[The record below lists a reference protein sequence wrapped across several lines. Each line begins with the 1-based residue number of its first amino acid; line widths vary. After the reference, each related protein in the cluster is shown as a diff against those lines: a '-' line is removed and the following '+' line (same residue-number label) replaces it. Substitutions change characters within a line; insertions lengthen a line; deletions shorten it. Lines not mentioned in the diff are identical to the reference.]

1 MVTFANKSIMSQWA
15 MKTTDI
21 LNPQVIVLLCV
32 VLFFCLLFLFLGRS
46 MGLRQ
51 GRKLEAAEWESFKLE
66 DIVKTRLR
74 QSRAVLGG
82 LVSEQMAPLLPDF
95 PFDPGDCRF
104 IGKPVDF
111 IVFKGMNGQNIS
123 EVVFLEVKSGASKN
137 LNQQEKRLR
146 DVIQAGRVKWAQF
159 DVNKG

>member
-1 MVTFANKSIMSQWA
+1 ME
-15 MKTTDI
+15 TTEFLSPQLIALII
-21 LNPQVIVLLCV
+21 LVLA
-32 VLFFCLLFLFLGRS
+32 FCLLFLIVGRN

-51 GRKLEAAEWESFKLE
+51 GRKIEAAEWEGGKLE
-66 DIVKTRLR
+66 KIVKTRLK

-82 LVSEQMAPLLPDF
+82 LVSEQIAPLLPDF

-111 IVFKGMNGQNIS
+111 IVFKGMNEQEIS
-123 EVVFLEVKSGASKN
+123 EVIFVEVKSGAAKN

-146 DVIQAGRVKWAQF
+146 EVVQAGRVRWVQ
-159 DVNKG
+159 VNV

>member
-1 MVTFANKSIMSQWA
+1 MEITK
-15 MKTTDI
+15 I
-21 LNPQVIVLLCV
+21 LSPLAIVLLCV
-32 VLFFCLLFLFLGRS
+32 VLFFCLLFLLVGRN

-51 GRKLEAAEWESFKLE
+51 GRKLEAAEWEGGKLE
-66 DIVKTRLR
+66 EIVKTRLK

-82 LVSEQMAPLLPDF
+82 LVSEQIAPLLPDF

-111 IVFKGMNGQNIS
+111 IVFRGMNEQNIS
-123 EVVFLEVKSGASKN
+123 EVVFVEIKSGVSKT

-146 DVIQAGRVKWAQF
+146 EAIQAGRVSWVQW
-159 DVNKG
+159 NLERR